1 MGLIKA
7 GIGALGGVLAD
18 QWKEFFVCDSLPDN
32 VLAVK
37 GIKQSTDRGSNKKGS
52 DNVISNGSGIVVA
65 DGQCMI
71 IVEQG
76 KVVEVCAE
84 PGQFTYNSATEPS
97 IFAGFLGRSILDSFK
112 AIGKR
117 FTYGGE
123 TGTDQRVYYINTK
136 EIKNNMFGTPNPVP
150 FRIVDRNVNLD
161 FNAHVTCHGVYSYQI
176 ADPIIFYTNVCTN
189 FAGSEYRREEIDRQ
203 VKAEL
208 ISAMRPAFAKIS
220 AKQIRP
226 DELLNYEEDVY
237 EALDESLTVKW
248 GERFGL
254 KLKSVAIASADI
266 TKEDSEIL
274 RDAQVKAR
282 FRDMSLAGAEV
293 VASQTEAMKT
303 AAANPNGAMMGF
315 MGMNMAQQAGGLNAQ
330 NLFAMGQQQQM
341 QQTPANGWKCVCGA
355 TAQGKFCMECGK
367 PKPEPKRAN
376 GWRCACGA
384 ENEGKFCI
392 ECGKPKPAADG
403 WICACGAVN
412 KGKFC
417 MECGKPKPA
426 GEPLYKCDKCG
437 WEPADPKHPP
447 KFCPECGDT
456 FDANDVK

>member
-7 GIGALGGVLAD
+7 GIGAIGGVLAD
-18 QWKEFFVCDSLPDN
+18 QWKEFFVCDSMPDN

-37 GIKQSTDRGSNKKGS
+37 GVKTSTERGSNKKGS

-97 IFAGFLGRSILDSFK
+97 IFAGSLGKSILDTFK
-112 AIGKR
+112 TIGKR

-150 FRIVDRNVNLD
+150 FRIVDKNINLD

-189 FAGSEYRREEIDRQ
+189 FAGTEYRREEIDRQ

-208 ISAMRPAFAKIS
+208 ISAMRS

-282 FRDMSLAGAEV
+282 FRDTTLAGAEV
-293 VASQTEAMKT
+293 VAAQTEAMKT

-330 NLFAMGQQQQM
+330 SLFAMGQQQQM
-341 QQTPANGWKCVCGA
+341 QQMQQQQAANGWKCECGA
-355 TAQGKFCMECGK
+355 MAQGKFCMECGK
-367 PKPEPKRAN
+367 PKPEPKPAAG
-376 GWRCACGA
+376 GWKCECGA
-384 ENEGKFCI
+384 VNEGKFCI

-403 WICACGAVN
+403 WTCACGAVN

-417 MECGKPKPA
+417 MECGKPKPV
-426 GEPLYKCDKCG
+426 GEPLYRCDKCG

>member
-97 IFAGFLGRSILDSFK
+97 IFAGSLGRSILDSFK

-367 PKPEPKRAN
+367 PKPEPKQAN